1 MKDRQGPHAS
11 LTRRLV
17 LAGTW
22 AESAL
27 DRRLGMGGKANRTYN
42 RLGTANDSTRGV
54 RRRPIKQTLPR
65 TKAAVLRQARLDHQ
79 GIGGIG
85 EAKADLVGA
94 APVRA

>member
-1 MKDRQGPHAS
+1 MKDRQGPHTS

-27 DRRLGMGGKANRTYN
+27 DRRLGMGDEANRTYN
-42 RLGTANDSTRGV
+42 RLGTANDSKLSV

-65 TKAAVLRQARLDHQ
+65 TKAAVLRQAPLDHQ
-79 GIGGIG
+79 DTGSIG
-85 EAKADLVGA
+85 EAKAGLVGA